1 MFRGFYTA
9 ASGMIAQQRRTEMLT
24 NNMANVNTPGFKAEQ
39 SSIRSFPEMFMSSVQ
54 KNHIPTEKGLNLKGL
69 MPHGPISTGVYMQE
83 TLPSFMQGQ
92 LQQTELMT
100 DIALVDLN
108 LPVNEE
114 TGATSTILYRL
125 DDGNGGEVYTR
136 NGNFTIDQDG
146 YLTNPSGLYVL
157 GSNGQRIQ
165 IQNEEFHVTET
176 GVILEDGAEVATI
189 SIAFADNPARL
200 IKQGE
205 GLFVT
210 EDGENLVEA
219 NTVQGIA
226 YGMQQGFIERSNVD
240 AGRTMTEM
248 LTAYRAFEANQ
259 KVLQAYDRSMEKAV
273 TEIGRLS

>member
-114 TGATSTILYRL
+114 TGATSAILYRL

-176 GVILEDGAEVATI
+176 GVILENGAEIATI